1 MTISQVKITS
11 YRYRMSSTIKR
22 PTQYELAYLQ
32 QFVRVCV
39 RADTYVWVGE
49 DLIKEMGVNPFSVLR
64 FRIMAGK
71 YNS

>member
-39 RADTYVWVGE
+39 RADTYV
-49 DLIKEMGVNPFSVLR
+49 
-64 FRIMAGK
+64 
-71 YNS
+71 